1 VLSAPAS
8 WNSANPSLKTG
19 NNEYD
24 SKRAQRQEVEIT
36 RSHTKFED
44 FSKTTESTTSNSSVA
59 TNDSDPSH
67 MDVDTAGIRPFGTM
81 NASKKRKADTI
92 DDSVQTS
99 ALSHADSDIEPSH
112 SKGKKSKEEK
122 KKRKKNKKKA
132 TGESKEHMKS

>member
-36 RSHTKFED
+36 RSHTKFKD

-59 TNDSDPSH
+59 TNDPDPSH
-67 MDVDTAGIRPFGTM
+67 MDVDTAGIRPFGAI
-81 NASKKRKADTI
+81 NASKKRRADAI
-92 DDSVQTS
+92 DDSMQISSLSPTNS
-99 ALSHADSDIEPSH
+99 AIEPSH

-122 KKRKKNKKKA
+122 TKGKKNKKKA